1 MRLIEDDGRR
11 IRGKG
16 GRVPRKMCLPSV
28 EGLIFT
34 VHRPPYF
41 HRLRSVFGHEDN
53 NSNFNSSQ
61 KKSRLWFF
69 PIQPLRRL
77 DSTRVVDAFALEWCD
92 QSWRSVSRSPRSR
105 YASRG
110 SKVNLPVT
118 GDDSS
123 IVGSARLAP
132 RSSRVRPRVLPLRHL
147 PVTRN
152 NNLPETTGNDDR
164 ARTIQGHRKRR
175 NRSASITR

>member
-1 MRLIEDDGRR
+1 MWTITHTLTR
-11 IRGKG
+11 
-16 GRVPRKMCLPSV
+16 
-28 EGLIFT
+28 
-34 VHRPPYF
+34 
-41 HRLRSVFGHEDN
+41 
-53 NSNFNSSQ
+53 Q
-61 KKSRLWFF
+61 KKNRLWFF
-69 PIQPLRRL
+69 PIPPALQPPLHPSFASTRLL

-105 YASRG
+105 YASRA

-132 RSSRVRPRVLPLRHL
+132 RSSRVRPRVLPMRHL

-152 NNLPETTGNDDR
+152 DNLPETTGNDDR

-175 NRSASITR
+175 NRSASITRCNSASWMGKTEVKTR